1 MALIK
6 LSASERRRV
15 SAFFTCLVLA
25 ILAWIVT
32 TLSNPVKFGVKVILN
47 YRNIPQKRAFHPLQ
61 SDTITDTLLGTGW
74 EMLFSKMNDEN
85 RHINIDLRSL
95 DNKNYVVLS
104 SQLRQINERK
114 DFDKQIVA
122 FSPDTLFFDFTDRA
136 IKKVPVSLVA
146 DIKYQHQ
153 FAQSGDVSIRP
164 AQITVSG
171 PEKTINDIK
180 SWSTDSLLLDSVDE
194 TVRVT
199 QSLQPPTEGNI
210 SIYPRSVRITVPVD
224 EYTEK
229 AIEIPIKIINNYN
242 YYNVKIFPQK
252 VKVTFTTS
260 LSRYPEMNE
269 DFFEATVDLDL
280 WRNHHYTTLP
290 VELTRVPAYC
300 RIVKIE
306 PRNVDFIIRK

>member
-6 LSASERRRV
+6 LSALERRRL

-25 ILAWIVT
+25 VLAWIVT

-61 SDTITDTLLGTGW
+61 SDTIADTLLGTGW
-74 EMLFSKMNDEN
+74 DMLFSKMNDEN
-85 RHINIDLRSL
+85 RHVNVDLRSL
-95 DNKNYVVLS
+95 DNKDFVVLS

-136 IKKVPVSLVA
+136 IKKVPVNLLA
-146 DIKYQHQ
+146 DIKYQRQ

-194 TVRVT
+194 TVRAT
-199 QSLQPPTEGNI
+199 QSLQPPKEGNI

-229 AIEIPIKIINNYN
+229 TIEIPIKILNNHN